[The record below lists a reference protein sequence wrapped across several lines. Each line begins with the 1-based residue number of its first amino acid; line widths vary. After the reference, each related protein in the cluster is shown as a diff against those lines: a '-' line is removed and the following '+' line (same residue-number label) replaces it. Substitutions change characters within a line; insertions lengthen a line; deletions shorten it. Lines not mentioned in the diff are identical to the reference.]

1 MDIPFLTKKPAA
13 PSQIP
18 VMPTPEEI
26 YAAGITTLKDVMA
39 PASLEVGP
47 TFIRVGNQFSRTIFV
62 YAYPRYLGANW
73 FSPVINFDKIFDISI
88 FVHPIET
95 SVALKNFR
103 KQVARV
109 QAQLS
114 EHEQKGQVRDPILE
128 TAFSDLEELRD
139 KLQTSVE
146 KLFAFGLYITFYG
159 TGEKDLEGVEAA
171 VIKMLENKMIYTK
184 PALYQQEEG
193 FNSTLPLN
201 TDKLAVNVNLNT
213 APISTVFPFVSSD
226 LSSNKG
232 ILYGINRHNNSLII
246 FDRFSLENGNMII
259 FAKSGGG
266 KSYTTKLEV
275 LRQLMMGADVIII
288 DPENEYKHLADAV
301 AGSFIKISLTSPH
314 HINPFDLPVGQKD
327 EAPADILRSN
337 IINLTGLLKI
347 MLGSMTPEEEA
358 ILDKAIAE
366 TYAARD
372 ITPDADFS
380 MATPPLMGDLQTL
393 LNTMA
398 GAQRLSDRLQKF
410 TTGSWSGFLNQP
422 SNVSVTNKLTV
433 FSIRDM
439 EDELRPVAM
448 YIVLHFIWNAVRSQL
463 KKRILLVDEA
473 WVMMKHEDAASF
485 LFGMVKR
492 CRKYY
497 LGITTITQ
505 DVTDFMN
512 SQYGRPIVTNSSIQL
527 LLKQSPA
534 SVEVLQKTFNM
545 TDEEK
550 FLLLESS
557 VGEGIFFAGLK
568 RAAIKVIASY
578 TEDQIVTS
586 DPQQLMAIEKAKK
599 DLEAAEKEEK
609 R

>member
-1 MDIPFLTKKPAA
+1 MEIPFLTKKPAA

-18 VMPTPEEI
+18 TMPTPEEI

-39 PASLEVGP
+39 PASLEVSA
-47 TFIRVGNQFSRTIFV
+47 TFVRIGNQFSRTIFV
-62 YAYPRYLGANW
+62 YSYPRYLGANW
-73 FSPVINFDKIFDISI
+73 FSPIINFDKIFDISI

-114 EHEQKGQVRDPILE
+114 EHEQKGLVRDPILE

-139 KLQTSVE
+139 KLQTAQE

-159 TGEKDLEGVEAA
+159 VSEKDLEGVEAA

-226 LSSNKG
+226 LTSNKG

-314 HINPFDLPVGQKD
+314 HINPFDLPKGQKD

-337 IINLTGLLKI
+337 IINLTGLLKM
-347 MLGSMTPEEEA
+347 MLGQMTPEEEA

-372 ITPDADFS
+372 ITPEADFS
-380 MATPPLMGDLQTL
+380 QVEPPLMGDLQTL
-393 LNTMA
+393 MGNMA
-398 GAQRLSDRLQKF
+398 GAQRLADRLQKY

-422 SNVSVTNKLTV
+422 SNVSVTGRLTV

-448 YIVLHFIWNAVRSQL
+448 YIILHFIWNIVRSEL

-505 DVTDFMN
+505 DVSDFMN

-534 SVEVLQKTFNM
+534 SVEILQKTFNL

-599 DLEAAEKEEK
+599 DLEEAEKEK
-609 R
+609 

>member
-13 PSQIP
+13 SSQIP
-18 VMPTPEEI
+18 TMPTPEEI

-39 PASLEVGP
+39 PASLEVSA
-47 TFIRVGNQFSRTIFV
+47 TFVRIGNQFSRTIFV

-73 FSPVINFDKIFDISI
+73 FSPIINFDRIFDISI

-114 EHEQKGQVRDPILE
+114 EHEQKGLVRDPILE

-139 KLQTSVE
+139 KLQTAQE

-159 TGEKDLEGVEAA
+159 TSEKDLEGVEAS

-226 LSSNKG
+226 LTSNKG

-288 DPENEYKHLADAV
+288 DPENEYKFLADAV

-314 HINPFDLPVGQKD
+314 HINPFDLPKGQKD

-337 IINLTGLLKI
+337 IINLTGLLKM

-372 ITPDADFS
+372 ITPEADFS
-380 MATPPLMGDLQTL
+380 QVEPPLMGDLQTL
-393 LNTMA
+393 MGNMA
-398 GAQRLSDRLQKF
+398 GAQRLADRLQKY

-422 SNVSVTNKLTV
+422 SNVSVTGRLTV

-448 YIVLHFIWNAVRSQL
+448 YIILHFIWNIVRSEL

-505 DVTDFMN
+505 DVSDFMN

-534 SVEVLQKTFNM
+534 SVEILQKTFNL

-599 DLEAAEKEEK
+599 DLEAAEKEQV
-609 R
+609 